1 MYFLEIGLRQH
12 PGQTESKF
20 IRYCIICVS
29 KEYVRVY
36 ERFIEENDCDRS
48 GIYDYRIRDEKK
60 VIVSRGDI
68 DESFKES

>member
-29 KEYVRVY
+29 NEYVSVY
-36 ERFIEENDCDRS
+36 ERFIKENDCDRS
-48 GIYDYRIRDEKK
+48 GIYDYRIRDENK

-68 DESFKES
+68 DDTFKEK

>member
-20 IRYCIICVS
+20 IRYCILCVS
-29 KEYVRVY
+29 NKYCSVY
-36 ERFIEENDCDRS
+36 ERFIDLNNCDAS

-68 DESFKES
+68 DDTFKEK